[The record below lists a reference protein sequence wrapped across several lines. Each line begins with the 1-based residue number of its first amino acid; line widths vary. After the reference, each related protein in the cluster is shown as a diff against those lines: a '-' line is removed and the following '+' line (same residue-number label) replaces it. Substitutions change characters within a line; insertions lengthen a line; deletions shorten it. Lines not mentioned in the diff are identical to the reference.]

1 MADFDGSR
9 VCLALVQKP
18 LMAVCLF
25 SVIACR
31 SQLRLLL
38 CRTQCGSGDKLVY
51 GHQLASVIPPP
62 SPEQVRNIAISVPVC
77 LFSARIS
84 QKPRLQTAVNFLRL
98 LPVVVSRD
106 SVFL

>member
-9 VCLALVQKP
+9 VCLVLVQKP

-51 GHQLASVIPPP
+51 GHQLASVIPA
-62 SPEQVRNIAISVPVC
+62 SPEQVRNIAISVSVC
-77 LFSARIS
+77 LFSARMS